1 MRVLRA
7 AWSFLDDR
15 MQLAPVVT
23 FLREKEVP
31 RHRSTWA
38 YFFGGITLFFFL
50 VQVVSGVL
58 LLLYYRPTAEHAYAS
73 VHYIMAQVEFGW
85 LVRSV
90 HAWSAN
96 LMVLALF
103 VHMFSVFFMR
113 AYARPRDLTWWTG
126 MLLLA
131 ITLTFGF
138 SGYLLPWNELAFF
151 GTRVGTEMVRK
162 TPLIGD
168 WLLTFL
174 RGGEMV
180 SGATLTRFFGLH
192 VAVLPLVGFLLIAVH
207 LFLVQRHNLHVPHSA
222 AAESR
227 RRPPIPFLPDFA
239 LRELVVWLVGLALL
253 AGLSAFFPWEMGEEA
268 DPFGSAPA
276 GIQPE
281 WYFLFVFQA
290 LKLIPA
296 RVAGIEGE
304 TIGLALFALG
314 GILWFLVPILDRRSR
329 RGERNPSMV
338 VVGLA
343 VLAFIAAMTVWAWLD
358 RGGA

>member
-1 MRVLRA
+1 MRVLHSV
-7 AWSFLDDR
+7 WSFLDDR
-15 MQLAPVVT
+15 MRLEPLVR

-38 YFFGGITLFFFL
+38 YFFGGMTLFFFL
-50 VQVVSGVL
+50 VQVVSGIL
-58 LLLYYRPTAEHAYAS
+58 LLLYYRPTAEHAYGS
-73 VHYIMAQVEFGW
+73 VQYVMSQVEFGW
-85 LVRSV
+85 LVRSI

-126 MLLLA
+126 MVLLA
-131 ITLTFGF
+131 VTLTFGF

-162 TPLIGD
+162 TPLVGE

-180 SGATLTRFFGLH
+180 TGATLTRFFGLH
-192 VAVLPLVGFLLIAVH
+192 VAMLPLLGVLLIGVH
-207 LFLVQRHNLHVPHSA
+207 LFLVQRHNLHVPPSRA
-222 AAESR
+222 ADR
-227 RRPPIPFLPDFA
+227 RGRPIPFLPDFA
-239 LRELVVWLVGLALL
+239 LRELVAWLVGLALL
-253 AGLSAFFPWEMGEEA
+253 AALAAYFPWEMGEEA

-304 TIGLALFALG
+304 TLGLAAFAIG
-314 GILWFLVPILDRRSR
+314 GLLWFLVPVLDRRSR
-329 RGERNPSMV
+329 RGEPNPAMTWI
-338 VVGLA
+338 GLA
-343 VLAFIAAMTVWAWLD
+343 ILAFIAGMTVWALLD
-358 RGGA
+358 GGTS